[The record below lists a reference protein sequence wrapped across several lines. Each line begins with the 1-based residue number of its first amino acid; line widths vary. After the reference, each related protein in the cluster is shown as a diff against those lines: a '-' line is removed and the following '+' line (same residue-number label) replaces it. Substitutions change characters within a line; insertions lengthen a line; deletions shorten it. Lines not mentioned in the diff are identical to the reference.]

1 MRPLGSFNME
11 LFGIEVLFAGSLVL
25 GAYTII
31 KLLTGDG
38 SSPNVANAN
47 QAIIP
52 GSARLLSEGDTAAF
66 KGHTIRRKVLTTEE
80 VPYDQPVGAGVIKK
94 YLVNFD
100 DGSATYLY
108 SKNRPT
114 IDGNGF
120 LAKGHIH

>member
-1 MRPLGSFNME
+1 MYTIHIISKAGCTPLPHTHTSYKMRPLGSFNME

-80 VPYDQPVGAGVIKK
+80 VPYDQPVGA
-94 YLVNFD
+94 
-100 DGSATYLY
+100 
-108 SKNRPT
+108 
-114 IDGNGF
+114 
-120 LAKGHIH
+120 